1 MGKPKWNDNLH
12 QTFRD
17 KLRNKEIWYYNKPA
31 DIYTRY
37 GSLVSHMAK
46 DTFSRTFKSI
56 VKTELAR
63 AGEGC
68 K

>member
-1 MGKPKWNDNLH
+1 MGKPKWNDDLR
-12 QTFRD
+12 QEFRN
-17 KLRNKEIWYYNKPA
+17 KLRRKEIGYYDKPA

-37 GSLVSHMAK
+37 PSLVSHMAK
-46 DTFSRTFKSI
+46 DTFTRTFKSI
-56 VKTELAR
+56 VKTERAR